1 MREASERQAIV
12 KVTDAE
18 ITEAA
23 FAKGRSVISQLKDN
37 NPDTSK
43 VAKAEAV
50 EIHWLGAGKK
60 HGLKIEQQLIDAY
73 LESMIRGESLQ
84 DNVQKI
90 GTDSL
95 LYTSPLVITRA
106 DSSIE
111 VRGTWNVWMAKKE
124 LILAMHKK

>member
-1 MREASERQAIV
+1 MREASEQQAII

-18 ITEAA
+18 ILEAA
-23 FAKGRSVISQLKDN
+23 FAKGRSVMSLLKNN

-43 VAKAEAV
+43 VAAQEAV
-50 EIHWLGAGKK
+50 KIHWLGAGKA
-60 HGLKIEQQLIDAY
+60 HGLEIEQQLIDAY
-73 LESMIRGESLQ
+73 MNSLISGTPLE

-95 LYTSPLVITRA
+95 LYTNPAVITRA

-111 VRGTWNVWMAKKE
+111 IRGTWNIWIAKKE
-124 LILAMHKK
+124 LILAMNKK